1 MKRNIFVLVSIFIL
15 SLTPSV
21 RSLSVSLFSPFS
33 PSERS
38 LSVSPFSPFS
48 PSERGAGGVPDKQV
62 VVLSVDI
69 HCQGCIDKIMKNIA
83 FEKGVKDIVC
93 DLKTKTVTV
102 TYNPSKTDV
111 PTLLKAFEK
120 IKKPATV
127 VKSEL

>member
-21 RSLSVSLFSPFS
+21 RSLSVS
-33 PSERS
+33 PS
-38 LSVSPFSPFS
+38 SPFS
-48 PSERGAGGVPDKQV
+48 PSERGTGGVKQI

-127 VKSEL
+127 VKPASV

>member
-1 MKRNIFVLVSIFIL
+1 MFYMKKYILVALLLLSPLLAQLSIINCQL
-15 SLTPSV
+15 SITN
-21 RSLSVSLFSPFS
+21 
-33 PSERS
+33 
-38 LSVSPFSPFS
+38 
-48 PSERGAGGVPDKQV
+48 AYAAKPDKQI

-83 FEKGVKDIVC
+83 FEKGVKDIVY

-127 VKSEL
+127 IKPASVVKSASV

>member
-1 MKRNIFVLVSIFIL
+1 MRNIFV
-15 SLTPSV
+15 SLCV
-21 RSLSVSLFSPFS
+21 FALCSLLFVQPAS
-33 PSERS
+33 
-38 LSVSPFSPFS
+38 
-48 PSERGAGGVPDKQV
+48 AKANKQT
-62 VVLSVDI
+62 VVLSCDL
-69 HCQGCIDKIMKNIA
+69 HCQGCCDKIMKNIA

-127 VKSEL
+127 VKPATV

>member
-1 MKRNIFVLVSIFIL
+1 MFYMKKYIL
-15 SLTPSV
+15 IALLL
-21 RSLSVSLFSPFS
+21 LSPLLGLRIVNCELCIVHC
-33 PSERS
+33 E
-38 LSVSPFSPFS
+38 LCN
-48 PSERGAGGVPDKQV
+48 AYAAKPDKQI
-62 VVLSVDI
+62 VVLSVDL

-127 VKSEL
+127 IQPASV